1 MSRAPWILLGLASL
15 LLVAGFWRID
25 GTSERGEVS
34 PGNAV
39 APPEFLAATPE
50 QRARRLSG
58 ALRYVRW
65 VLDNASADLDQL
77 GAARSLCHQAGLAC
91 ALPGVAGPGTAQEVT
106 VLGVRVEDRFQHGI
120 REAWFSC
127 RRSLALRD
135 WARARA
141 TLKGIQR
148 AVNDPRSADHRRA
161 AGLPFRRAESP
172 HRRRRC
178 PSILH
183 R

>member
-1 MSRAPWILLGLASL
+1 MPRGPLPSGGLRLRA
-15 LLVAGFWRID
+15 
-25 GTSERGEVS
+25 
-34 PGNAV
+34 
-39 APPEFLAATPE
+39 
-50 QRARRLSG
+50 
-58 ALRYVRW
+58 
-65 VLDNASADLDQL
+65 
-77 GAARSLCHQAGLAC
+77 
-91 ALPGVAGPGTAQEVT
+91 GVAGPGTAQEVT

-161 AGLPFRRAESP
+161 RLYLEKIASY
-172 HRRRRC
+172 
-178 PSILH
+178 
-183 R
+183 